1 MSTIFTVVARTTGG
15 WRSPPTIQAM
25 TLDEART
32 RCQDLCNRFPNQ
44 EFDILGVVAQSKR
57 TNLVYL
63 EAIEPATLDMK
74 RLKELAAEAHGHG
87 ATVTALR
94 GNG

>member
-25 TLDEART
+25 TLEQARA
-32 RCQDLCNRFPNQ
+32 RCEDLCNQFPHQ

-57 TNLVYL
+57 TSRVSL
-63 EAIEPATLDMK
+63 EAIEPAMLDTRRVK
-74 RLKELAAEAHGHG
+74 DVVIEEQARNI
-87 ATVTALR
+87 TQLR

>member
-57 TNLVYL
+57 TNLVSL
-63 EAIEPATLDMK
+63 EAIEPATLDVK